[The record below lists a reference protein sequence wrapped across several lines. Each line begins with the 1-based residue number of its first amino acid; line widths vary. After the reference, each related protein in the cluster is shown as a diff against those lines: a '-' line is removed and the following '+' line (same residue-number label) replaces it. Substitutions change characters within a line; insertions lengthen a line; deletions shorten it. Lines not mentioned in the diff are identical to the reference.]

1 MKTNEWLYGQDVDV
15 PEIPAYVITRRIELL
30 KEHLEELLE
39 TSYKKREFSRVR
51 DVLKAIDFWEDIRR
65 RDK

>member
-1 MKTNEWLYGQDVDV
+1 MHTDEWLYGQDVEV

-39 TSYKKREFSRVR
+39 VPYKKREFERVR
-51 DVLKAIDFWEDIRR
+51 DVLKALDFWDDMKRI
-65 RDK
+65 DK

>member
-1 MKTNEWLYGQDVDV
+1 MHTDEWLYGQDVVV

-39 TSYKKREFSRVR
+39 VPYKKREFERVR
-51 DVLKAIDFWEDIRR
+51 DVLKALDFWDDMKRI
-65 RDK
+65 DK

>member
-1 MKTNEWLYGQDVDV
+1 MKTNEWLYGQDIDV

-39 TSYKKREFSRVR
+39 ASYKKREFSRVR
-51 DVLKAIDFWEDIRR
+51 DVLKAIDFWEDMKRV
-65 RDK
+65 DK